1 MLSPPSAGRGGDAV
15 PLETGRTA
23 KDPPELRPA
32 ALQLREQTREAK
44 WEQVWD
50 KQPVLSVI
58 AGGGGRL
65 PGRACGGG
73 PAYPGLGRDAHDEPA
88 GPAPT

>member
-1 MLSPPSAGRGGDAV
+1 MEGKPLPCGKPLCLVLSPPSAGRGGDAV

-50 KQPVLSVI
+50 KRPRSQ
-58 AGGGGRL
+58 
-65 PGRACGGG
+65 
-73 PAYPGLGRDAHDEPA
+73 
-88 GPAPT
+88 